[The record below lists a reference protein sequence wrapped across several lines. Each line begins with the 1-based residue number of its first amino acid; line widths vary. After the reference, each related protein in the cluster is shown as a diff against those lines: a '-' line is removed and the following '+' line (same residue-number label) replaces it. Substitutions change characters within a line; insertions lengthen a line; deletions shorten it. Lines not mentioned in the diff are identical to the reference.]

1 MAAVTICS
9 DLFHGVYEISF
20 SKLIFTKWQLTK
32 IYIYTRNYIVYTFI
46 QKYIYNIHIYKNI
59 QIYKKLHKNLCNF
72 QQGNDRYYDF
82 LFLVQVFVI
91 CIPNTVN
98 YLQDIIK

>member
-59 QIYKKLHKNLCNF
+59 QEITLKIYAIFNKEM
-72 QQGNDRYYDF
+72 
-82 LFLVQVFVI
+82 I
-91 CIPNTVN
+91 
-98 YLQDIIK
+98 DIMIFYF